1 MKLLITGATGLVGS
15 SIVKKALNEKIEVNF
30 LTTNKNKITTSKTLN
45 GFYWNLKDKYIDPKC
60 FEGVDAIIHLA
71 GASISKKWTTKNKSE
86 ILDSRIDSTNLLKK
100 GMNEFAGDTI
110 KTFVAAS
117 AVGIYPNNFEMNY
130 SEETQIGP
138 PENFLQ
144 EVVVKWEA
152 VLNELSSSVESFSKF
167 RIGLVLS
174 KKGGVL
180 PTLALPVKLFVG
192 AAFGTGKQWQ
202 SWIHI
207 DDVAQMLLNAAKQ
220 NWQGTYNAVAPNPVS
235 QNELIASVGQAL
247 DRPVFLPNLPCLLI
261 KIALGDRSSLV
272 LNSQKVSAEKV
283 LAKGFVFQYDN
294 LKLALKILYD
304 KKG

>member
-15 SIVKKALNEKIEVNF
+15 SIVEKALNEKIEVNF
-30 LTTNKNKITTSKTLN
+30 LTTDKNKITTSKTLN
-45 GFYWNLKDKYIDPKC
+45 GFYWNLNQEYIDPKC
-60 FEGVDAIIHLA
+60 FEGVNGIIHLA
-71 GASISKKWTTKNKSE
+71 GASISKKWTAANKIE

-100 GMNEFAGDTI
+100 GIDEFAGETI

-117 AVGIYPNNFEMNY
+117 AVGIYPSNFEVIY
-130 SEETQIGP
+130 REEIEIGI

-144 EVVVKWEA
+144 EVVQKWETS
-152 VLNELSSSVESFSKF
+152 LNELSSSVMSFSKF

-174 KKGGVL
+174 RKGGIL
-180 PTLALPVKLFVG
+180 PTLALPVKLFIG

-207 DDVAQMLLNAAKQ
+207 DDLSQMLLNAAKQ
-220 NWQGTYNAVAPNPVS
+220 NWQGTFNAVSPNPVS
-235 QNELIASVGQAL
+235 QNELIENVGKAL
-247 DRPVFLPNLPCLLI
+247 GRPVFLPNLPNSLI
-261 KIALGDRSSLV
+261 KLLLGDRSSLV

-294 LKLALKILYD
+294 LKLSLKALYD

>member
-71 GASISKKWTTKNKSE
+71 GASISKKWTAKNKSE

-100 GMNEFAGDTI
+100 GMNEFSGDTI

-117 AVGIYPNNFEMNY
+117 AVGIYPSNFEVSY
-130 SEETQIGP
+130 GEETKIAP

-152 VLNELSSSVESFSKF
+152 ALNDLSYSVKSFSKF
-167 RIGLVLS
+167 
-174 KKGGVL
+174 
-180 PTLALPVKLFVG
+180 
-192 AAFGTGKQWQ
+192 
-202 SWIHI
+202 
-207 DDVAQMLLNAAKQ
+207 
-220 NWQGTYNAVAPNPVS
+220 
-235 QNELIASVGQAL
+235 
-247 DRPVFLPNLPCLLI
+247 
-261 KIALGDRSSLV
+261 
-272 LNSQKVSAEKV
+272 
-283 LAKGFVFQYDN
+283 
-294 LKLALKILYD
+294 
-304 KKG
+304 

>member
-15 SIVKKALNEKIEVNF
+15 SIVKKALDEKIEVNF

-100 GMNEFAGDTI
+100 GMNEFAGETI

-117 AVGIYPNNFEMNY
+117 AVGIYPSNFEVSY
-130 SEETQIGP
+130 GEETKIAP

-152 VLNELSSSVESFSKF
+152 ALNDLSSSVKSFSKF

-174 KKGGVL
+174 KNGGVL

-207 DDVAQMLLNAAKQ
+207 DDVSQMLLNAAKQ

-247 DRPVFLPNLPCLLI
+247 DRPVFLPNLPSLLI
-261 KIALGDRSSLV
+261 KLALGDRSSLV

-294 LKLALKILYD
+294 LKLALKTLYD

>member
-30 LTTNKNKITTSKTLN
+30 LTTNINKITISKTLN
-45 GFYWNLKDKYIDPKC
+45 GFYWNIKDKYIDPKC

-71 GASISKKWTTKNKSE
+71 GASISVKWTAANKSE
-86 ILDSRIDSTNLLKK
+86 ILESRIDSTNLLKK
-100 GMNEFAGDTI
+100 GINEFSKETI
-110 KTFVAAS
+110 KTFVGAS
-117 AVGIYPNNFEMNY
+117 AVGIYPSNFELNY
-130 SEETQIGP
+130 SEETKLGP

-152 VLNELSSSVESFSKF
+152 ALNELSSSVKSFSKF

-174 KKGGVL
+174 TEGGVL
-180 PTLALPVKLFVG
+180 PTLALPVKLFIG

-207 DDVAQMLLNAAKQ
+207 DDISQMLLNAAKQ

-235 QNELIASVGQAL
+235 QNELIASVGQTL
-247 DRPVFLPNLPCLLI
+247 SRPVFFPNLPILLT
-261 KIALGDRSSLV
+261 KLALGDRSSLV

-283 LAKGFVFQYDN
+283 LVKGFVFQYDN
-294 LKLALKILYD
+294 LKLALKALYD